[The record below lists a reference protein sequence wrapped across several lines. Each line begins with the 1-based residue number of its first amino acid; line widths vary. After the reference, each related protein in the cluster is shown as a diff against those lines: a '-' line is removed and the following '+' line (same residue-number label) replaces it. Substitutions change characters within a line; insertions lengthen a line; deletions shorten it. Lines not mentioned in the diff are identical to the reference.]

1 MKKILLIA
9 LTAFASA
16 VHAGAATQSMTLQN
30 TTATIDSA
38 ASDFTA
44 PDGQKMRLLNESGSV
59 SRSTVSST
67 AQVLYEVTLEEDG
80 KLARSISILTNDGMP
95 GVTAIDEA
103 RPYVSCTSA
112 SDCKTVEFR
121 TGFVLSLTPRIGGTG
136 SILTSCSIDLSKLLS
151 VDSVPQDGFVT
162 QRPHILQITNAPTF
176 SLSSGQTLVMPLD
189 GRFKLTIK
197 ATIV

>member
-1 MKKILLIA
+1 MKKLLLIA
-9 LTAFASA
+9 LTALATA
-16 VHAGAATQSMTLQN
+16 VHAEAATQSVTLQN
-30 TTATIDSA
+30 TAAIIDGASA
-38 ASDFTA
+38 FTA

-59 SRSTVSST
+59 SRTTVST
-67 AQVLYEVTLEEDG
+67 AAQVLYEVTLEEDG
-80 KLARSISILTNDGMP
+80 KLTNSLSILTNDGMP
-95 GVTAIDEA
+95 GVTAIEGA

-112 SDCKTVEFR
+112 SECKADEIR
-121 TGFVLSLTPRIGGTG
+121 TGLFLSLTPRIAGSS

-151 VDSVPQDGFVT
+151 VDAVPQNGFVT
-162 QRPHILQITNAPTF
+162 QRPHILQITNTPTF

>member
-1 MKKILLIA
+1 MKKIVLIT

-16 VHAGAATQSMTLQN
+16 VHAGAATQSVTLQN

-38 ASDFTA
+38 SDFTA
-44 PDGQKMRLLNESGSV
+44 HDEQKMRLLNESGSV
-59 SRSTVSST
+59 SRSTVSSA
-67 AQVLYEVTLEEDG
+67 AQVLYEVTLVEDG
-80 KLARSISILTNDGMP
+80 KLTRSISILTNDGMQ
-95 GVTAIDEA
+95 GATAIEEA
-103 RPYVSCTSA
+103 RPYVSCKSA
-112 SDCKTVEFR
+112 SDCKTDEVR
-121 TGFVLSLTPRIGGTG
+121 TGLVLSLTPRIGGTG